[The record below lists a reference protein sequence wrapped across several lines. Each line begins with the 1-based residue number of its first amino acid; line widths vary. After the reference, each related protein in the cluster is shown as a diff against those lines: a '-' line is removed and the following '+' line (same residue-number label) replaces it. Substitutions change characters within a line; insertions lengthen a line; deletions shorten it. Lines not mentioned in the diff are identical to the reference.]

1 MIGITRDAGV
11 LELELARADKRNAL
25 THEMYATLAAE
36 LRAAADDDQLRVI
49 LIRGA
54 STIFCGGN
62 DILDFLERPPH
73 PRDSAVRAFVDALVA
88 NPLPLVAAVEG
99 PAIGIGTTLLLLCDL
114 VYAGEGA
121 KMQMPFVALGL
132 CPEAGS
138 SQLLQA
144 LAGPRLAAEL
154 LLLGEP
160 LDAQRAAALGLIN
173 RAVPT
178 GQALET
184 ARAQARRLAGL
195 PPTALRASLA
205 LLRRNRSGLEQ
216 TVEREFERFDALLH
230 GPEAQAAL
238 SAFTRRK

>member
-1 MIGITRDAGV
+1 MIGITRNSGV

-36 LRAAADDDQLRVI
+36 LRAAAGDEQLRAI
-49 LIRGA
+49 LIHG
-54 STIFCGGN
+54 SSNIFCGGN
-62 DILDFLERPPH
+62 DIVDFLERPPQ
-73 PRDSAVRAFVDALVA
+73 PRDSAVRAFIDALVA

-121 KMQMPFVALGL
+121 RLQMPFVALGL

-138 SQLLQA
+138 SQLLPA

-154 LLLGEP
+154 LVLGEP
-160 LDAQRAAALGLIN
+160 LDAQRAAAIGLIN
-173 RAVPT
+173 RALPA
-178 GQALET
+178 GQALDT
-184 ARAQARRLAGL
+184 ARAQAQRLASL
-195 PPTALRASLA
+195 PPTALRETMA
-205 LLRRNRSGLEQ
+205 LLRRNRSGLEE
-216 TVEREFERFDALLH
+216 TVEREFERFGQLLH